1 VPNFAGALKGEMRRL
16 ARKEVR
22 ATVTPLRKV
31 VAALRR
37 RVAQQKRL
45 IAELERSTKRS
56 MRNGRA
62 AEAPETQDSQIRF
75 SPQWVKKHRKKLNMS
90 RRVYAKLVGV
100 SAQTIFGWE
109 TGRARPRRGALET

>member
-62 AEAPETQDSQIRF
+62 AEAPETQDSQHE
-75 SPQWVKKHRKKLNMS
+75 PP
-90 RRVYAKLVGV
+90 RVREA
-100 SAQTIFGWE
+100 
-109 TGRARPRRGALET
+109 GRCVRSDDLRLGDGASEAAAWRAGNLAAHPVHGEA